1 MPIRGMNGLLTF
13 GITIPKKLRDVHM
26 PNDIKT

>member
-13 GITIPKKLRDVHM
+13 GIPIPKKLREARM
-26 PNDIKT
+26 SNDIKT